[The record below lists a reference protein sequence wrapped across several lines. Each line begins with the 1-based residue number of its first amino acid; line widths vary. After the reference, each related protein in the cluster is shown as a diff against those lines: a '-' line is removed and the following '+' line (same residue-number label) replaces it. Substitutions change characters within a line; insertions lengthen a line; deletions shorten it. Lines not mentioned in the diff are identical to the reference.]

1 VEQRVVVTGMGAV
14 TPLGLNLE
22 DTWEALKAGRS
33 GIERITLFDAS
44 AYPAQI
50 AGEVKG
56 FEPEAEIDRR
66 LVKRM
71 DRFTQFG
78 VAAAQRAMAEAG
90 LSIDAERAHRVGVL
104 IGSGIGGIRTWEQQH
119 QILLERG
126 PTRVSPYLV
135 PMMISDM
142 AAGYVSIVLGAK
154 GPNVATVSACAS
166 GAHAIG
172 DAFEIIKRGDADVM
186 IAGGAEAAVAPTA
199 LAGFTAMRALSV
211 RNDDPPRASRPFDAE
226 RDGFVLGEGAGI
238 LVLESLDH
246 ARVRG
251 GRIRGEIVGYG
262 TSGDAHHI
270 SAPAPDGEGM
280 ARAMLNALADAGM
293 EPAQIDYI
301 NAHAPGTPMGDE
313 FEVGAMKQ
321 VFGRNGAD
329 LPAVSSTKSMTG
341 HLLGAAGAVE
351 LAACLLAIR
360 DQVIPPTINQESPDP
375 ECDIDCVPNQ
385 ARRAK
390 IETALSNSFGFG
402 GHNVSLV
409 VRAYHD

>member
-1 VEQRVVVTGMGAV
+1 MEERVVVTGMDAV

-50 AGEVKG
+50 AGEVKD

-246 ARVRG
+246 ARARG
-251 GRIRGEIVGYG
+251 ARIHGEIVGYG

-280 ARAMLNALADAGM
+280 ARAMINALADAGM
-293 EPAQIDYI
+293 ERAEIDYI
-301 NAHAPGTPMGDE
+301 NAHAPGTTMGDE

-329 LPAVSSTKSMTG
+329 LPPVSSTKSMTG

-360 DQVIPPTINQESPDP
+360 DQVVPPTINQEKPDP

-385 ARRAK
+385 ARQATIK
-390 IETALSNSFGFG
+390 TALSNSFGFG

-409 VRAYHD
+409 VRAYHE